1 MAPDDTPMDSAQQRT
16 TNFAGGGAWSQAAE
30 QELTSL
36 VLTSFVQD
44 QFYRTADETV
54 HRVRG
59 LVRVVDPGF
68 VARLALLARR
78 EFQLRSI
85 SHVLACELAEV
96 VKGAAWARCV
106 YRDLVVRAD
115 DVTAILAW
123 RRDLYG
129 LRPLPNSLKR
139 GLADALR
146 LQSAYALAK
155 YASGTDG
162 VRMVDAVNLCRPRP
176 TSALSDLVN
185 GTLEAPDTWE
195 VALTRAG
202 RAATSAEDLRE
213 LKAAE
218 WDRLVT
224 EDRLGYMALLRN
236 LRNIATYCSPRVRQL
251 AADRIADP
259 ARVRAS
265 RQLPFRFASALRALE
280 WQSVSLDKLRGPDAW
295 SLRAAVTRAM
305 DVALGNVPVLPG
317 TTLVAVDTSASMLND
332 GWMPRRS
339 GSAGTSRSPIE
350 TATLFAAA
358 LARKSAADVLL
369 FDTRVQWFTVDQGQ
383 SVADIDAAIQARVT
397 GGGTDFHLV
406 FEHARRAYDRIV
418 ILSDM
423 QAWVPRY
430 DRYCLPE
437 LPEPGDAVTC
447 DDGMD
452 DLDAVE
458 EQRAGEVEAWFL
470 ADDAASAAAALDPD
484 VLDLDL
490 VIDLDFDFGP
500 EPELVPV
507 PMPAH
512 WREPRDVKESLS
524 DYRRRTGADP
534 VIFCFDLQ
542 GYGTSQFVDGRVIQL
557 AGFSEKLFDL
567 MPLFEQGED
576 AMVRAVRGVD
586 LPGV

>member
-1 MAPDDTPMDSAQQRT
+1 MAPDHTPMDSARQRT

-30 QELTSL
+30 QELASL

-44 QFYRTADETV
+44 QFYRDADETV
-54 HRVRG
+54 WRVRA

-78 EFQLRSI
+78 EFHLRSI

-96 VKGAAWARCV
+96 VKGETWARRV

-123 RRDLYG
+123 RRSLYG
-129 LRPLPNSLKR
+129 LHPLPNGLTR

-146 LQSAYALAK
+146 LQSDYALAK

-176 TSALSDLVN
+176 TAALSALVN

-202 RAATSAEDLRE
+202 RAATSPEDLRE
-213 LKAAE
+213 RKAAE
-218 WDRLVT
+218 WDRLVA
-224 EDRLGYMALLRN
+224 EDRVGYMALLRN
-236 LRNIATYCSPRVRQL
+236 LRNIATYCSTGVRQL

-280 WQSVSLDKLRGPDAW
+280 WQRVGLDGSAGPDAW
-295 SLRAAVTRAM
+295 ALRAAVARAM
-305 DVALGNVPVLPG
+305 DVAVGNVPVLPG
-317 TTLVAVDTSASMLND
+317 KTLVAVDTSGSML
-332 GWMPRRS
+332 GAGSQCQS
-339 GSAGTSRSPIE
+339 GSGRGSSRLPLE
-350 TATLFAAA
+350 TASLFAAA
-358 LARKSAADVLL
+358 LARSNDADVML
-369 FDTRVQWFTVDQGQ
+369 FDTRVQWLDVDRDQ
-383 SVADIDAAIQARVT
+383 SVADIDAAIWAKVMPA
-397 GGGTDFHLV
+397 GTDFHLV
-406 FEHARRAYDRIV
+406 FDHARRAYDRIV

-423 QAWVPRY
+423 QAWVPRA
-430 DRYCLPE
+430 DPFSM
-437 LPEPGDAVTC
+437 PEPPQPVDGRIALDGLDDAEVQ
-447 DDGMD
+447 G
-452 DLDAVE
+452 
-458 EQRAGEVEAWFL
+458 AGEFQAWFL
-470 ADDAASAAAALDPD
+470 EDEVSATATASDPEVTEDPFDLDFC
-484 VLDLDL
+484 LDLDL
-490 VIDLDFDFGP
+490 DFES
-500 EPELVPV
+500 EPELEPMPV
-507 PMPAH
+507 PALS
-512 WREPRDVKESLS
+512 DVERAFD

-534 VIFCFDLQ
+534 VVFCVDLQ
-542 GYGTSQFVDGRVIQL
+542 GYGTSQFVGGRVMQL

-576 AMVRAVRGVD
+576 ALLQLVRGVE
-586 LPGV
+586 LPAV